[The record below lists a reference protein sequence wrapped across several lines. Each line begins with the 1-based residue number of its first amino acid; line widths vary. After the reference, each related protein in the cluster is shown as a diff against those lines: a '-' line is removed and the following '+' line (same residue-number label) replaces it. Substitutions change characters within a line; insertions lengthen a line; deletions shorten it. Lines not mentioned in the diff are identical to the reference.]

1 MYLQIL
7 KPLLQHLDC
16 PGMEETATIQSKQ
29 FFQIRSD
36 QSLGVFDS
44 LRPHESQFFKWGQ
57 NVFLSL
63 ELHLNSQREYFCSVC
78 ALNSCV
84 SSRTPEKE
92 VNSILR
98 TSTVVSRGL
107 GC

>member
-1 MYLQIL
+1 MF
-7 KPLLQHLDC
+7 P
-16 PGMEETATIQSKQ
+16 
-29 FFQIRSD
+29 RSLPST
-36 QSLGVFDS
+36 SLPPPEGDEGEVIV
-44 LRPHESQFFKWGQ
+44 LPRGQ